1 MEVST
6 TRFGDIN
13 VPEDSIYTFPAG
25 LLGFPLEKKF
35 AIISENDSSPLKW
48 LQSISEPE
56 LAFVV
61 CDPISFKPDYRVKV
75 SKTEL
80 VDIEIED
87 VNKSVVLVILVIR
100 ERAEDITANLLGPL
114 VFNSE
119 NRKAKQLVLSD
130 SEFTTKYKI
139 LSGKLASNA
148 S

>member
-13 VPEDSIYTFPAG
+13 IPEDSVYTFPAG

-35 AIISENDSSPLKW
+35 AIISENNGPLKW
-48 LQSISEPE
+48 MQSVTEPS

-61 CDPISFKPDYRVKV
+61 CDPLLFKADYRVKAPK
-75 SKTEL
+75 SDL
-80 VDIEIED
+80 VDIEVDD
-87 VNKSVVLVILVIR
+87 VNKAVVLVILVIR

-114 VFNSE
+114 VFNAD

-130 SEFTTKYKI
+130 SEYTTKYKI
-139 LSGKLASNA
+139 LTGKLAANA

>member
-13 VPEDSIYTFPAG
+13 IPEDSIYTFPAG

-35 AIISENDSSPLKW
+35 AIISENNGPLKW
-48 LQSISEPE
+48 MQSVTEPS

-61 CDPISFKPDYRVKV
+61 CDPLLFKADYRVK
-75 SKTEL
+75 SPKSDL
-80 VDIEIED
+80 ADIEVDD
-87 VNKSVVLVILVIR
+87 VNKAVVLVILVIR

-114 VFNSE
+114 VFNAD

-130 SEFTTKYKI
+130 SDYTTKYKI
-139 LSGKLASNA
+139 LTGKLAANA